1 MILGIK
7 SISPYQRS
15 SGLVLGF
22 HGCDREV
29 GEKVLKGE
37 VDHLTMSKNDYDW
50 LGEGIYFWE
59 NDPQRALEFATD
71 AMNNPKTTKGKI
83 KNPFVV
89 GAIIDLD
96 VCLNFLERQ
105 ALDELKMAH
114 SFFKATF
121 KPSNGKAFPKNGDDR
136 GARFLDS
143 AVITTVH
150 RLRKIISTQQ
160 NPLSEYSSVKGAFWE
175 GGELYPGAGFET
187 KNHIQIAVRKPEICI
202 KGYFRPIL

>member
-7 SISPYQRS
+7 TPTPYQRP

-29 GEKVLKGE
+29 GEKVLSGD
-37 VDHLTMSKNDYDW
+37 VPHLAMSKNDYDW

-59 NDPQRALEFATD
+59 NDPQRALEFAIEAKRNT
-71 AMNNPKTTKGKI
+71 KITKGKI
-83 KNPFVV
+83 KEPFVV
-89 GAIIDLD
+89 GAIIDLG

-114 SFFKATF
+114 AFMKATF
-121 KPSNGKAFPKNGDDR
+121 KPTAGKSFPTNGKDR
-136 GARFLDS
+136 GARNLDS
-143 AVITTVH
+143 AAITMVH
-150 RLRKIISTQQ
+150 SLRKSISSPQ
-160 NPLSEYSSVKGAFWE
+160 NPLPEYCSVKGAFWE
-175 GGELYPGAGFET
+175 GGELYPGAGFDA